1 MGGDP
6 VSEEGKRNRR
16 GRGRRTRVEGGE
28 ERAPDARLSAHVRGL
43 IAVRQEGACTLID
56 ATESL
61 VTTPAGKAPW
71 LDSLKNRNIRLLW
84 SYLLARSCTGGIY
97 LRVKEAHTEAR
108 QKPPIMGR

>member
-1 MGGDP
+1 M
-6 VSEEGKRNRR
+6 
-16 GRGRRTRVEGGE
+16 EGGE

-71 LDSLKNRNIRLLW
+71 LDSLKIDIP
-84 SYLLARSCTGGIY
+84 SCYQATCHQ
-97 LRVKEAHTEAR
+97 AHGPGASTY
-108 QKPPIMGR
+108 G